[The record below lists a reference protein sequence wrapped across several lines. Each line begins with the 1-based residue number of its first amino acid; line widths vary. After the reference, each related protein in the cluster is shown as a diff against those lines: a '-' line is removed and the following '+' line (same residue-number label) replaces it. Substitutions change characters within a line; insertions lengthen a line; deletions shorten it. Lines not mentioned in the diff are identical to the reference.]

1 MTRIDANR
9 KAFLQTVKQTV
20 AEYELLSHGDS
31 VLVGLSGGADSVA
44 LLLALYA
51 LRDEYALTLSCAH
64 VNHGL
69 RGEAAHRDM
78 EFVRAF
84 CEKLSVP
91 LFVLEEDVAAYAQE
105 KQLSIEA
112 AGREI
117 RYRFFGK
124 QHTDKIAVAHNKNDC
139 AETMLMNVLKGN
151 LPMGIPPKRD
161 NIIRPLLGVCKDEIY
176 TFLEE
181 CGQDFVTDES
191 NFSKEYTRNRI
202 RLDLVPYLAENFN
215 KNFTNT
221 VYNTCDVM
229 WQEQKYLE
237 EITNGFLE
245 DHALIE
251 EAYVSV
257 CAKAVADTHPAIARK
272 AVRQCYYLLSKDS
285 AHISYEQIERLLSLC
300 KTGQSGQRVE
310 LSGEI
315 DGILSGEKLVFFPR
329 QKKIS
334 YSYQLTQG
342 QWTEVPE
349 IGYLFCLAKQPSED
363 CLFSYPIVLNP
374 SDEVIVRSR
383 KNGDKIYFQNCSIHK
398 KISDFLSE
406 HKVPLWERDRIALVA
421 VNDAVRIVV
430 GHFFE
435 SVSSREQNQHYILVK
450 KQEKGI

>member
-1 MTRIDANR
+1 MTPIDANR
-9 KAFLQTVKQTV
+9 STFLKNVKQTV
-20 AEYELLSHGDS
+20 ADYEMLSPGDS

-78 EFVRAF
+78 EFVRAL
-84 CEKLSVP
+84 CQKLSVP
-91 LFVLEEDVAAYAQE
+91 LALLEEDVAAYAQE

-112 AGREI
+112 AGREV
-117 RYRFFGK
+117 RYRFFGE
-124 QHTDKIAVAHNKNDC
+124 QHTDKIAVAHHKNDC
-139 AETMLMNVLKGN
+139 AETMLMNLLKGN

-161 NIIRPLLGVCKDEIY
+161 NIIRPLLGVCKDEID
-176 TFLEE
+176 TFLAE

-202 RLDLVPYLAENFN
+202 RLDLVPYLEEKFN

-237 EITNGFLE
+237 EITDSFLR

-257 CAKAVADTHPAIARK
+257 CAKAVAAAHPAVARK

-310 LSGEI
+310 LSGGI
-315 DGILSGEKLVFFPR
+315 DGILSGEKLVFSPR

-334 YSYQLTQG
+334 YSYQLIQG
-342 QWTEVPE
+342 QWIEVPE
-349 IGYLFCLAKQPSED
+349 AGYLFCLAKQPSED
-363 CLFSYPIVLNP
+363 CLFSYPILVNP
-374 SDEVIVRSR
+374 SDEITIRNR
-383 KNGDKIYFQNCSIHK
+383 KNGDKIYFQNCNIHK

-421 VNDAVRIVV
+421 VNDAVRIMV

-435 SVSSREQNQHYILVK
+435 SVPLEEDNLNYILVK